1 MQEFDKWVVN
11 FMGPI
16 NPPSRSI
23 GAQYIITVTDSL
35 IRLVE
40 ATPVRYCTTTTATR
54 FLLDDVL
61 TRFGCPKIL
70 VSDQGM
76 HFVN

>member
-1 MQEFDKWVVN
+1 MREFDNWVVD

-16 NPPSRSI
+16 NPPSRRI

-40 ATPVRYCTTTTATR
+40 ATPVRYCTTMTTSRFLFDDVVTR
-54 FLLDDVL
+54 FV
-61 TRFGCPKIL
+61 CSKIL
-70 VSDQGM
+70 ASD
-76 HFVN
+76 